1 MDTKTLIPADPVPV
15 KTGGGH
21 RSTSTQQR
29 IYYAIIIIIILVL
42 VGIVVYKY
50 MRPAPPAASAAP
62 AGVPLQPQAQFQGPV
77 PPGAAPGGPGGVCG
91 TAPGGPARSPY
102 CYEDMS
108 QYVPMSHTPMR
119 PIVPRPTII
128 ITSPVD
134 THPVPVSANGPMTI
148 STIDDAAVPEQ
159 PVSPPTQPLLSGGSR
174 QGSVPRP
181 KDTSS
186 PDPPSEDVAAAP
198 EQEDFSTDPI
208 VMMTIEDDALSVSG
222 Q

>member
-1 MDTKTLIPADPVPV
+1 MDTKTLIPVDPDTV

-21 RSTSTQQR
+21 RKASMQQR
-29 IYYAIIIIIILVL
+29 IYYVIIIIIILVL

-50 MRPAPPAASAAP
+50 MRPAPPAECAAP
-62 AGVPLQPQAQFQGPV
+62 AGVPLQPQAQFPGPV
-77 PPGAAPGGPGGVCG
+77 PPGA
-91 TAPGGPARSPY
+91 APGGPARSPY

-128 ITSPVD
+128 ITSPAD

-148 STIDDAAVPEQ
+148 STIEDAVVPEQ
-159 PVSPPTQPLLSGGSR
+159 PVSPPTQPLVSGGAR
-174 QGSVPRP
+174 QGPVPGP

-186 PDPPSEDVAAAP
+186 ADPPCEDVVAAP
-198 EQEDFSTDPI
+198 AQEDFSTDPI